1 MTGQLGAWTRTEAAE
16 RAARTMVVLPIGALE
31 QHGPHLPLATDTLLV
46 QYVAQ
51 AAVDSVADKVP
62 AVVAPPL
69 PYGYSHHHLPFG
81 GTASMGIEQLLGTL
95 RGIVGS
101 LLDSGF
107 GAVFILNGHGG
118 NQEIVSLVARD
129 VGLSRGDYVGAG
141 SYFEMA
147 RPALL
152 AAGAQAM
159 GEIPGHAGVFETSL
173 MLAAHPELVQ
183 LSHAPRR
190 QAREGGWPE
199 PRPYR
204 ADGPGPFRGKDGF
217 SDDPGAADAE
227 WGARALALCA
237 TAVGEALLGFHQ
249 LRRQDRAVTGW

>member
-51 AAVDSVADKVP
+51 AAVDSVADQVP

-129 VGLSRGDYVGAG
+129 VGLSRGAYVGAG

-183 LSHAPRR
+183 LSEAPRR
-190 QAREGGWPE
+190 QAGKAVGPSPVRTARTVLDPSAARTGSAMTPARRMRSG
-199 PRPYR
+199 
-204 ADGPGPFRGKDGF
+204 GPGPWRCVPPP
-217 SDDPGAADAE
+217 SARHCWVSTTSADRTE
-227 WGARALALCA
+227 L
-237 TAVGEALLGFHQ
+237 
-249 LRRQDRAVTGW
+249 